1 MFHLQSLELL
11 HWDYCQRLTLPLDG
25 AIITVAGPNG
35 SGKTTLLDAMRTLL
49 GLECSGGRSYK
60 TYARHANADCAWL
73 RATVDNRPRNRQSS
87 NRPFARCLLYA
98 DVVTLACRIDR
109 NGGDWTRRYTM
120 VEGDV
125 SIEQL
130 IERSGTGSAG
140 GPSVTSDKDWLGI
153 DNWRK
158 RLEGAGLSRAIA
170 KVLALEQGQTDR
182 LCEYSPKE
190 LLKLVFDVF
199 GDQDVLDRYDEA
211 RSHQRQLTQ
220 EVEAAERE
228 LSHGRAQRAEL
239 EVRVNN
245 HRQYELKCQER
256 ERLATEVVP
265 VMANHET
272 RKQLATKLREL
283 HRQRLQSSDD
293 RRAHGQVKA
302 ELLQR
307 LHEQTA
313 AAEHVES
320 LEAKVRTARRLQEEA
335 RDAERPMELTVKRA
349 DELQGLAVVEGDA
362 AQLTT
367 RIAELSEHKQ
377 KLSAQWQ
384 RLKDQRDDAQKAF
397 SALQGQRQ
405 APPPPDVTR
414 FRRVLDEAGIHHHLI
429 ADVIEIA
436 DERWRAAAEGVLRG
450 SRWVVVLAQPGQEA
464 QAMALAERERYR
476 HYIVADADHA
486 PASLTGTD
494 KHSLLAVLKFSAPV
508 PRWLLRQLSHIQRVD
523 STEAGVK
530 AGGEWITP
538 EAYHRDGRGGRSV
551 WVDPGQHQFGASAVA
566 TRRASIENRLAQL
579 DEEMT
584 RIVRDQA
591 FFERQLQDARQAAQ
605 GFTAAAELIERE
617 AEFNEAR
624 RQLPVLKQARVDA
637 GERWQQAEADLKRA
651 VVAQTHAQHA
661 YRQAQERLAHIEQR
675 SAQHE
680 REWQARFDDLM
691 GQAVM
696 SREVKLSLPAAW
708 RRAER
713 LRDMQTH
720 YGNATQARLRAEA
733 VDRELSEGQWETDGT
748 VAEQLTLMNANVLRQ
763 EDELGQ
769 RKASNAAA
777 AIAVDNARDRYTDVL
792 KVTVRRYR
800 KNIIELGQLAG
811 VDVQCELPHLGQD
824 DVSLRQAELKV
835 HFNFDGKGHIGLN
848 DGEAS
853 GGQQVIK
860 SLILLV
866 GLMKDDETPGGFV
879 FIDEPF
885 AHLDVRNIQLVGH
898 FLRSTRAQYVL
909 TTPITH
915 NVEVFEPA
923 DVTLVTAKKA
933 KGARWAPPIGVLQ
946 RRPPADVV

>member
-49 GLECSGGRSYK
+49 GLDCSGGRNYK
-60 TYARHANADCAWL
+60 TYARHANADSAWL

-87 NRPFARCLLYA
+87 NRPFARCLLYG

-109 NGGDWTRRYTM
+109 NGGDWTRRYLM

-130 IERSGTGSAG
+130 IERG
-140 GPSVTSDKDWLGI
+140 DRDWLGI

-190 LLKLVFDVF
+190 LLRLVFDVF

-211 RSHQRQLTQ
+211 RTHQKQLLQ
-220 EVEAAERE
+220 EVEAAERD

-256 ERLATEVVP
+256 ERLGTEVVP
-265 VMANHET
+265 VLSNHET
-272 RKQLATKLREL
+272 RKSLAHKLREL
-283 HRQRLQSSDD
+283 HRQRLQSADD

-302 ELLQR
+302 DLLQR
-307 LHEQTA
+307 LQDQTA
-313 AAEHVES
+313 AAERVET
-320 LEAKVRTARRLQEEA
+320 LEAKVRTARRTQEEA
-335 RDAERPMELTVKRA
+335 RDAERPIETLVKRA

-362 AQLTT
+362 GQLTQ
-367 RIAELSEHKQ
+367 RIAELGEHKQ
-377 KLSAQWQ
+377 KLSTQWQ
-384 RLKDQRDDAQKAF
+384 RLKDQRDDAQRAMD
-397 SALQGQRQ
+397 ALKGQRQ
-405 APPPPDVTR
+405 APPPPDVVR
-414 FRRVLDEAGIHHHLI
+414 FRRTLDEAGIAHHLI
-429 ADVIEIA
+429 ADVIEITE
-436 DERWRAAAEGVLRG
+436 ERWRAAAEGVLRG
-450 SRWVVVLAQPGQEA
+450 SRWVVVLAKPGQEA
-464 QAMALAERERYR
+464 QAMALAEKERYR
-476 HYIVADADHA
+476 HYIVADAEDAATH
-486 PASLTGTD
+486 PD
-494 KHSLLAVLKFSAPV
+494 KHSLLAVLKFSAPA
-508 PRWLLRQLSHIQRVD
+508 PRWLLRQLEHIQRVD

-530 AGGEWITP
+530 TGGEWITP
-538 EAYHRDGRGGRSV
+538 QAYHRDGRGGRSV
-551 WVDPGQHQFGASAVA
+551 WVDPSQHQFGASAVTA
-566 TRRASIENRLAQL
+566 RRDSIENRLAQL

-584 RIVRDQA
+584 RLVRDQA
-591 FFERQLQDARQAAQ
+591 FFDRQLQDARQAAQ
-605 GFTAAAELIERE
+605 GFTAATELVERE

-637 GERWQQAEADLKRA
+637 GERWQQSEAELKRA
-651 VVAQTHAQHA
+651 VVEQTNAQHA

-680 REWQARFDDLM
+680 REWQVRFDDLM
-691 GQAVM
+691 AQAVM
-696 SREVKLSLPAAW
+696 SREVKLSLPLGW
-708 RRAER
+708 RRVDR
-713 LRDMQTH
+713 IRDMQDH

-733 VDRELSEGQWETDGT
+733 VERELNEGQWETDGT
-748 VAEQLTLMNANVLRQ
+748 VVEQLTLMNANVLRQ

-777 AIAVDNARDRYTDVL
+777 AIAVDNARERYTDVL

-811 VDVQCELPHLGQD
+811 VDVQCELPHLGND
-824 DVSLRQAELKV
+824 DTTLRQAELKV

-923 DVTLVTAKKA
+923 DVTLVTAKKP

-946 RRPPADVV
+946 RRPPADVI

>member
-49 GLECSGGRSYK
+49 GLDCSGGRNYK
-60 TYARHANADCAWL
+60 TYARHANADSAWL

-87 NRPFARCLLYA
+87 NRPFARCLLYS
-98 DVVTLACRIDR
+98 DVVTLVCRIDR
-109 NGGDWTRRYTM
+109 NGGDWQRRYTM

-130 IERSGTGSAG
+130 VERNSHG
-140 GPSVTSDKDWLGI
+140 DRDWLGI

-211 RSHQRQLTQ
+211 RNHQRQLTQ

-228 LSHGRAQRAEL
+228 LSHGKAQRAEL
-239 EVRVNN
+239 EARVNSY
-245 HRQYELKCQER
+245 RQYELKCQER
-256 ERLATEVVP
+256 ETLATEVVP
-265 VMANHET
+265 VLSNHET
-272 RKQLATKLREL
+272 RRVLGNKLREL
-283 HRQRLQSSDD
+283 HKQRLQSSED
-293 RRAHGQVKA
+293 RRQHGQVKA
-302 ELLQR
+302 DLLQR
-307 LHEQTA
+307 LQDQSTA
-313 AAEHVES
+313 AERVEQ
-320 LEAKVRTARRLQEEA
+320 LEAQVRSARRVQEEA
-335 RDAERPMELTVKRA
+335 RDAERPIELIVKRA

-362 AQLTT
+362 DKLTL
-367 RIAELSEHKQ
+367 RISELSEHKQ
-377 KLSAQWQ
+377 KLSTQWQ
-384 RLKDQRDDAQKAF
+384 RLKDQRDEAQKAMD
-397 SALQGQRQ
+397 ALKGQRA

-414 FRRVLDEAGIHHHLI
+414 FRRTLDEAGIHHHLI
-429 ADVIEIA
+429 ADIIEIT
-436 DERWRAAAEGVLRG
+436 DERWRAACEGVLRG
-450 SRWVVVLAQPGQEA
+450 SRWVVVLGKAGQEA
-464 QAMALAERERYR
+464 QALALAEKERFR
-476 HYIVADADHA
+476 HYVVADAEEA
-486 PASLTGTD
+486 PAQPD
-494 KHSLLAVLKFSAPV
+494 KHSLLSVLSFSAPA
-508 PRWLLRQLSHIQRVD
+508 PRWLLRQLGNIRRVN
-523 STEAGVK
+523 STEEGVK
-530 AGGEWITP
+530 VGGEWITP

-566 TRRASIENRLAQL
+566 TRRDSIDQRLAQL

-584 RIVRDQA
+584 RVVRDQA
-591 FFERQLQDARQAAQ
+591 FFDRQLQDARKAAQ
-605 GFTAAAELIERE
+605 GFTAASELAERE

-624 RQLPVLKQARVDA
+624 RHLPVLKQARVEA
-637 GERWQQAEADLKRA
+637 GERWQQLEAQLKRA
-651 VVAQTHAQHA
+651 VVEQTNAQHA
-661 YRQAQERLAHIEQR
+661 YKQAQERLAHIEQR

-680 REWQARFDDLM
+680 REWQTRFDDTIA
-691 GQAVM
+691 QAVM
-696 SREVKLSLPAAW
+696 SREVKLQLPRRW
-708 RRAER
+708 REPARIAE
-713 LRDMQTH
+713 MQAK
-720 YGNATQARLRAEA
+720 YGNVTQARLRAES
-733 VDRELSEGQWETDGT
+733 VERELNEGKWETDGT
-748 VAEQLTLMNANVLRQ
+748 VTEQLTLMNANVLRQ

-769 RKASNAAA
+769 RKGSNAAA
-777 AIAVDNARDRYTDVL
+777 AIAVNNARERYTDVL

-811 VDVQCELPHLGQD
+811 VEVNAELPHLDAD
-824 DVSLRQAELKV
+824 DTGLRQAELKV
-835 HFNFDGKGHIGLN
+835 HFNFDGKGSIGLN

-866 GLMKDDETPGGFV
+866 GLMKDDESTGGFV

-923 DVTLVTAKKA
+923 DVTLVTAKKP

-946 RRPPADVV
+946 RRVPTETY

>member
-49 GLECSGGRSYK
+49 GLDCSGGRNYK
-60 TYARHANADCAWL
+60 TYARHANADSAWL

-98 DVVTLACRIDR
+98 DVVTLVCRIDR
-109 NGGDWTRRYTM
+109 NGGDWQRRYTM

-130 IERSGTGSAG
+130 IERNE
-140 GPSVTSDKDWLGI
+140 KDWLGI

-182 LCEYSPKE
+182 LCEYNPKE

-211 RSHQRQLTQ
+211 RNHQRQLTQ
-220 EVEAAERE
+220 EVESAERE
-228 LSHGRAQRAEL
+228 LSHGKAQRAEL
-239 EVRVNN
+239 EARVNSY
-245 HRQYELKCQER
+245 RQYELKCQER
-256 ERLATEVVP
+256 ETLATEVVP
-265 VMANHET
+265 VLSNHET
-272 RKQLATKLREL
+272 RRVLGNKLREL
-283 HRQRLQSSDD
+283 HKQRLQSSED
-293 RRAHGQVKA
+293 RRQHGQVKA
-302 ELLQR
+302 DLLQR
-307 LHEQTA
+307 LQDQTL
-313 AAEHVES
+313 AAERVEQ
-320 LEAKVRTARRLQEEA
+320 LEAQLRSARRVQEEA
-335 RDAERPMELTVKRA
+335 RDAERPTELIVKRA

-362 AQLTT
+362 DKLTH
-367 RIAELSEHKQ
+367 RISELGEHKL
-377 KLSAQWQ
+377 KLSTQWQ
-384 RLKDQRDDAQKAF
+384 RLKDQRDEAQKAF
-397 SALQGQRQ
+397 DALKGQRL

-429 ADVIEIA
+429 ADIIEVT
-436 DERWRAAAEGVLRG
+436 DEKWRAAAEGVLRG
-450 SRWVVVLAQPGQEA
+450 SRWVVVLGQSGQEA
-464 QAMALAERERYR
+464 QALALAEKERFR
-476 HYIVADADHA
+476 HYVVADAEAA
-486 PASLTGTD
+486 PSSPD
-494 KHSLLAVLKFSAPV
+494 KHSLLSVLSFSATA
-508 PRWLLRQLSHIQRVD
+508 PRWLLRQLGNIRRVAH
-523 STEAGVK
+523 TEEGVK
-530 AGGEWITP
+530 VGGEWITP

-551 WVDPGQHQFGASAVA
+551 WVDPGQHQFGASAIA
-566 TRRASIENRLAQL
+566 TRRDSIDRRLAQL

-584 RIVRDQA
+584 RVVRDQA
-591 FFERQLQDARQAAQ
+591 FFDRQLQDARKAAQ
-605 GFTAAAELIERE
+605 GFTAAAELAERE
-617 AEFNEAR
+617 AEFSEAR
-624 RQLPVLKQARVDA
+624 RQLPVLKQARIDA
-637 GERWQQAEADLKRA
+637 GERWQQTEAQLKRA
-651 VVAQTHAQHA
+651 VVEQTNAQHA
-661 YRQAQERLAHIEQR
+661 YRQAQERLQHIEQR

-680 REWQARFDDLM
+680 REWQTRFDDTIA
-691 GQAVM
+691 QAVM
-696 SREVKLSLPAAW
+696 SREVKLQLPRRW
-708 RRAER
+708 REPARIAE
-713 LRDMQTH
+713 MQAK
-720 YGNATQARLRAEA
+720 YGNVTQARLRAEA
-733 VDRELSEGQWETDGT
+733 VERELNEGHWEQDAT
-748 VAEQLTLMNANVLRQ
+748 VLEQLTLMNANVLRQ

-769 RKASNAAA
+769 RKGSNAAA
-777 AIAVDNARDRYTDVL
+777 AIAVNNARERYTDVL

-811 VDVQCELPHLGQD
+811 VEVNAELPHLDAD
-824 DVSLRQAELKV
+824 DTGLRQAELKV
-835 HFNFDGKGHIGLN
+835 HFNFDGKGSIGLN

-866 GLMKDDETPGGFV
+866 GLMKDDESTGGFV

-923 DVTLVTAKKA
+923 DITLVTSKKP

-946 RRPPADVV
+946 RRLPPP

>member
-49 GLECSGGRSYK
+49 GLDCSGGRNYK
-60 TYARHANADCAWL
+60 TYARHANADSAWL

-87 NRPFARCLLYA
+87 NRPFARCLLYS
-98 DVVTLACRIDR
+98 DVVTLVCRIDR
-109 NGGDWTRRYTM
+109 NGGDWQRRYIM

-130 IERSGTGSAG
+130 IERN
-140 GPSVTSDKDWLGI
+140 DKDWLGI

-211 RSHQRQLTQ
+211 RNHQKQLTQ

-228 LSHGRAQRAEL
+228 FAHGKAQRAEL
-239 EVRVNN
+239 EARVNSY
-245 HRQYELKCQER
+245 RQYELKCQER
-256 ERLATEVVP
+256 ETLATEVVP
-265 VMANHET
+265 VLSNYET
-272 RKQLATKLREL
+272 RKSLANKLREL
-283 HRQRLQSSDD
+283 HKQRLQSSDD
-293 RRAHGQVKA
+293 RRQHSQVKA
-302 ELLQR
+302 DLLQR
-307 LHEQTA
+307 MHDQTA
-313 AAEHVES
+313 SAERVEE
-320 LEAKVRTARRLQEEA
+320 LEAQVRSARRTQEEA
-335 RDAERPMELTVKRA
+335 RDAERPVELLVKRA
-349 DELQGLAVVEGDA
+349 DELQGLSSVEGDA
-362 AQLTT
+362 QQLTL
-367 RIAELSEHKQ
+367 RITELGEHKQ
-377 KLSAQWQ
+377 KLSTQWQ
-384 RLKDQRDDAQKAF
+384 RLKDQRDDAQKAMD
-397 SALQGQRQ
+397 ALKGQRL

-414 FRRVLDEAGIHHHLI
+414 FRRVLDEAGIGHHLI
-429 ADVIEIA
+429 ADIIEIT
-436 DERWRAAAEGVLRG
+436 DEKWRAAAEGVLRG
-450 SRWVVVLAQPGQEA
+450 SRWVVVLERSGQEA
-464 QAMALAERERYR
+464 QAMALAEKERYR
-476 HYIVADADHA
+476 HYVVADAEDA
-486 PASLTGTD
+486 PAQPD
-494 KHSLLAVLKFSAPV
+494 KHSLLGVLSFSAKAPK
-508 PRWLLRQLSHIQRVD
+508 WLLRQLGNIQRVLN
-523 STEAGVK
+523 TEEGVK
-530 AGGEWITP
+530 TGGEWITP
-538 EAYHRDGRGGRSV
+538 EAYHRDPRGGRSV
-551 WVDPGQHQFGASAVA
+551 WVDPSQHQFGASAIA
-566 TRRASIENRLAQL
+566 IRRDSIDKRLAQL

-591 FFERQLQDARQAAQ
+591 FFDRQLQDARKAAQ
-605 GFTAAAELIERE
+605 GFTAAAELADRE
-617 AEFNEAR
+617 AEFAEAR
-624 RQLPVLKQARVDA
+624 RQLPVLKQARAEA
-637 GERWQQAEADLKRA
+637 GERWQQTEAQLKRA
-651 VVAQTHAQHA
+651 VVEQTNAQHA
-661 YRQAQERLAHIEQR
+661 YKQAQERLAHIEQR

-680 REWQARFDDLM
+680 REWQVRFDDIVA
-691 GQAVM
+691 QAVM
-696 SREVKLSLPAAW
+696 SREVKLQMPRSW
-708 RRAER
+708 RRPDR
-713 LRDMQTH
+713 IKDMQGH

-733 VDRELSEGQWETDGT
+733 VERELLEGKWETDAT
-748 VAEQLTLMNANVLRQ
+748 VIEQLTLMNANVLRQ

-769 RKASNAAA
+769 RKSSNIAAA
-777 AIAVDNARDRYTDVL
+777 VAVNNARERYTDVL

-811 VDVQCELPHLGQD
+811 VEVNAELPHLDSD
-824 DVSLRQAELKV
+824 DTGLRQAELKV
-835 HFNFDGKGHIGLN
+835 HFNFDGKGSIGLN

-866 GLMKDDETPGGFV
+866 GLMKDDESTGGFV

-923 DVTLVTAKKA
+923 DVTLVTSKKP

-946 RRPPADVV
+946 RRPPADVI

>member
-49 GLECSGGRSYK
+49 GLDCSGGRNYK
-60 TYARHANADCAWL
+60 TYARHANADSAWL
-73 RATVDNRPRNRQSS
+73 RATVDNRPRNRQTS

-98 DVVTLACRIDR
+98 DVVTLVCRIDR
-109 NGGDWTRRYTM
+109 NGGDWTRRYIM

-130 IERSGTGSAG
+130 IERN
-140 GPSVTSDKDWLGI
+140 DKDWLGI

-211 RSHQRQLTQ
+211 RNHQKQLTQ

-228 LSHGRAQRAEL
+228 LSHGKAQRAEL
-239 EVRVNN
+239 EARVNSF
-245 HRQYELKCQER
+245 RQWELKCQER
-256 ERLATEVVP
+256 ETLATEVVP
-265 VMANHET
+265 VLSNYET
-272 RKQLATKLREL
+272 RKSLGGKLREL
-283 HRQRLQSSDD
+283 HRQRLQSQDD
-293 RRAHGQVKA
+293 RRQHSQVKA
-302 ELLQR
+302 DLLQR
-307 LHEQTA
+307 LQDQGTA
-313 AAEHVES
+313 ATRVEE
-320 LEAKVRTARRLQEEA
+320 LEAQVRSARRVQEEA
-335 RDAERPMELTVKRA
+335 RDAERPVELLVKRA
-349 DELQGLAVVEGDA
+349 DELQGLASVEGDA
-362 AQLTT
+362 QQLTL
-367 RIAELSEHKQ
+367 RITELGEHKQ
-377 KLSAQWQ
+377 KLSTQWQ
-384 RLKDQRDDAQKAF
+384 RLKDQRDEAQKAMDG
-397 SALQGQRQ
+397 LKGQRL
-405 APPPPDVTR
+405 APPPPDVSR
-414 FRRVLDEAGIHHHLI
+414 FRRVLDEAGIAHHLI
-429 ADVIEIA
+429 ADIVEIT
-436 DERWRAAAEGVLRG
+436 DEKWRAAAEAVLRG
-450 SRWVVVLAQPGQEA
+450 SRWVVVLAKPGQEA
-464 QAMALAERERYR
+464 QALALAEKERYR
-476 HYIVADADHA
+476 HYVVADAEDA
-486 PASLTGTD
+486 PALPD
-494 KHSLLAVLKFSAPV
+494 KHSLLSVLAISAPA
-508 PRWLLRQLSHIQRVD
+508 PKWLLRQLGNIRRVANTD
-523 STEAGVK
+523 EGVK
-530 AGGEWITP
+530 QGGEWITP
-538 EAYHRDGRGGRSV
+538 EAYHRDPRGGRSI
-551 WVDPGQHQFGASAVA
+551 WVDPSQYQFGAAA
-566 TRRASIENRLAQL
+566 IAGRRESIDKRLAQL

-591 FFERQLQDARQAAQ
+591 FFDRQLQDARKAAQ
-605 GFTAAAELIERE
+605 GFTAAAELADRE
-617 AEFNEAR
+617 AEFAEAR
-624 RQLPVLKQARVDA
+624 RTLPVLKQARAEA
-637 GERWQQAEADLKRA
+637 GERWQQLEAQLKRS
-651 VVAQTHAQHA
+651 VVEQTNAQHA
-661 YRQAQERLAHIEQR
+661 YKQAQERLQHIEQR

-680 REWQARFDDLM
+680 REWQQRFDDVM
-691 GQAVM
+691 AQAVM
-696 SREVKLSLPAAW
+696 SREVKLQMPRSW
-708 RRAER
+708 RRPER
-713 LRDMQTH
+713 IKEMQQH

-733 VDRELSEGQWETDGT
+733 VERELTEGKWETDAT
-748 VAEQLTLMNANVLRQ
+748 ITEQLTLMNAHVLRQ
-763 EDELGQ
+763 EDELQQ
-769 RKASNAAA
+769 RKASNVAAA
-777 AIAVDNARDRYTDVL
+777 VAVGNARERYTDVL

-811 VDVQCELPHLGQD
+811 VEVNADLPHLDAD
-824 DVSLRQAELKV
+824 DTGLRQAELKV
-835 HFNFDGKGHIGLN
+835 HFNFDGKGSIGLN

-866 GLMKDDETPGGFV
+866 GLMKDDESTGGFV

-923 DVTLVTAKKA
+923 DVTLVTSKKP

-946 RRPPADVV
+946 RRPPPDYA

>member
-49 GLECSGGRSYK
+49 GLDCSGGRNYK
-60 TYARHANADCAWL
+60 TYARHANADSAWL

-98 DVVTLACRIDR
+98 DTVTLACRIDR
-109 NGGDWTRRYTM
+109 NGGDWTRRYIM

-125 SIEQL
+125 SVEEL
-130 IERSGTGSAG
+130 IERG
-140 GPSVTSDKDWLGI
+140 DRDWLGI
-153 DNWRK
+153 DNWRR

-190 LLKLVFDVF
+190 LLRLVFDVF

-211 RSHQRQLTQ
+211 RNHQKQLLQ

-228 LSHGRAQRAEL
+228 LSHGKAQRAEL
-239 EVRVNN
+239 ESRVNN
-245 HRQYELKCQER
+245 YRQWELKCQER
-256 ERLATEVVP
+256 ETLATEVVP
-265 VMANHET
+265 VLSNFET
-272 RKQLATKLREL
+272 RKSLAGKLRDL
-283 HRQRLQSSDD
+283 HKQRLQSSDD
-293 RRAHGQVKA
+293 RRQHGQVKA
-302 ELLQR
+302 DLLQR
-307 LHEQTA
+307 LQDQTDTA
-313 AAEHVES
+313 TRVEE
-320 LEAKVRTARRLQEEA
+320 LEAQVRSARRVQEEA
-335 RDAERPMELTVKRA
+335 RDGERPIELLVKRA
-349 DELQGLAVVEGDA
+349 DELQGLASVEGDEQ
-362 AQLTT
+362 QLTQ
-367 RIAELSEHKQ
+367 RIQELSDHKQ
-377 KLSAQWQ
+377 QLSTQWQ
-384 RLKDQRDDAQKAF
+384 RLKDQRDEAQRALNG
-397 SALQGQRQ
+397 LQGQRL
-405 APPPPDVTR
+405 APPPPEVQR
-414 FRRVLDEAGIHHHLI
+414 FRRTLDEAGIAHHVVSDI
-429 ADVIEIA
+429 IEIT
-436 DERWRAAAEGVLRG
+436 DEKWRAAAEGVLRG
-450 SRWVVVLAQPGQEA
+450 SRWVVVLDRPSQEA
-464 QAMALAERERYR
+464 QAMALAEKERFR
-476 HYIVADADHA
+476 HYIVAEAEDAPAKPDAD
-486 PASLTGTD
+486 
-494 KHSLLAVLKFSAPV
+494 SLLAVLKISAPA
-508 PRWLLRQLSHIQRVD
+508 PHWLLRQLENIQRVA

-530 AGGEWITP
+530 IRGEWITP
-538 EAYHRDGRGGRSV
+538 DAYHRDGRGGRSV
-551 WVDPGQHQFGASAVA
+551 WVDPSQYQFGASAVA
-566 TRRASIENRLAQL
+566 SRRTSIDNRLAQL

-591 FFERQLQDARQAAQ
+591 FFDRQLQDARKAAQ
-605 GFTAAAELIERE
+605 GFTAAAELAERE
-617 AEFNEAR
+617 AEFSEAR
-624 RQLPVLKQARVDA
+624 RQLPMLKQARAEA
-637 GERWQQAEADLKRA
+637 GERWQQTEAQLKRA
-651 VVAQTHAQHA
+651 VVEQTNAQHA
-661 YRQAQERLAHIEQR
+661 YKQAQERLAHIEQR

-680 REWQARFDDLM
+680 REWQQRFDDVM
-691 GQAVM
+691 AQAVM
-696 SREVKLSLPAAW
+696 SREVKLQMPRHW
-708 RRAER
+708 RTPER
-713 LRDMQTH
+713 VKDMQGH

-733 VDRELSEGQWETDGT
+733 VERELNEGKWETDPT
-748 VAEQLTLMNANVLRQ
+748 VLEQLTLMNANVLRQ
-763 EDELGQ
+763 EDELNQ
-769 RKASNAAA
+769 RKSSNAAA
-777 AIAVDNARDRYTDVL
+777 AIAVDNARERYTDVL

-811 VDVQCELPHLGQD
+811 VEVNAELPHLDGD
-824 DVSLRQAELKV
+824 DALLRQAELRV
-835 HFNFDGKGHIGLN
+835 HFNFDGKGSIGLN

-923 DVTLVTAKKA
+923 DVTLVTAKKP

-946 RRPPADVV
+946 RRVAPEVY

>member
-49 GLECSGGRSYK
+49 GLDCSGGRNYK
-60 TYARHANADCAWL
+60 TYARHANADSAWL

-98 DVVTLACRIDR
+98 DVVTLVCRIDR
-109 NGGDWTRRYTM
+109 NGGDWQRRYTM

-130 IERSGTGSAG
+130 IERQ
-140 GPSVTSDKDWLGI
+140 DKDWLGI

-211 RSHQRQLTQ
+211 RNHQRQLTQ

-228 LSHGRAQRAEL
+228 LSHGKAQRAEL
-239 EVRVNN
+239 EARVNSY
-245 HRQYELKCQER
+245 RQYELKCQER
-256 ERLATEVVP
+256 ETLATEVVP
-265 VMANHET
+265 VLSNHET
-272 RKQLATKLREL
+272 RRVLGHKLREL
-283 HRQRLQSSDD
+283 HKQRLQSSED
-293 RRAHGQVKA
+293 RRQHGQVKA
-302 ELLQR
+302 DLLQR
-307 LHEQTA
+307 LQEQTA
-313 AAEHVES
+313 AAERVEQ
-320 LEAKVRTARRLQEEA
+320 LEAQVRSARRLQEEA
-335 RDAERPMELTVKRA
+335 RDAERPTELIVKRA

-362 AQLTT
+362 DKLTHRIGELGEHKLKLTT
-367 RIAELSEHKQ
+367 
-377 KLSAQWQ
+377 QWQ
-384 RLKDQRDDAQKAF
+384 RLKDQRDEAQKAF
-397 SALQGQRQ
+397 DALKGQRL

-414 FRRVLDEAGIHHHLI
+414 FRRTLDEAGIAHHLI
-429 ADVIEIA
+429 ADIIEIT
-436 DERWRAAAEGVLRG
+436 DEKWRAAAEGVLRG
-450 SRWVVVLAQPGQEA
+450 SRWVVVLGKAGQEA
-464 QAMALAERERYR
+464 QALALAEKERFR
-476 HYIVADADHA
+476 HYVVADAEAA
-486 PASLTGTD
+486 PAKPD
-494 KHSLLAVLKFSAPV
+494 PHSLLSVLSFSATA
-508 PRWLLRQLSHIQRVD
+508 PRWLLRQLGNIRRVAN
-523 STEAGVK
+523 TEEGVK
-530 AGGEWITP
+530 TGGEWITP

-566 TRRASIENRLAQL
+566 ARRQSIEARLAQL

-584 RIVRDQA
+584 RVVRDQA
-591 FFERQLQDARQAAQ
+591 FFERQLQDARKAAQ
-605 GFTAAAELIERE
+605 GFTAAAELAERE
-617 AEFNEAR
+617 AEFSEAR

-637 GERWQQAEADLKRA
+637 GERWQQTEAQLKRA
-651 VVAQTHAQHA
+651 VVEQTNAQHA

-680 REWQARFDDLM
+680 REWQQRFDDTIA
-691 GQAVM
+691 QALM
-696 SREVKLSLPAAW
+696 SREVKLQLPRRW
-708 RRAER
+708 REPARIAE
-713 LRDMQTH
+713 MQAK
-720 YGNATQARLRAEA
+720 YGNVTQARLRAEA
-733 VDRELSEGQWETDGT
+733 VERELHEGHWETDAT
-748 VAEQLTLMNANVLRQ
+748 VLEQLTLMNANVLRQ

-769 RKASNAAA
+769 RKGSNAAA
-777 AIAVDNARDRYTDVL
+777 AIAVANARERYTDVL

-811 VDVQCELPHLGQD
+811 VEVNAELPHLDGD
-824 DVSLRQAELKV
+824 DSGLRQAELKV
-835 HFNFDGKGHIGLN
+835 HFNFDGKGSIGLN

-866 GLMKDDETPGGFV
+866 GLMKDDESTGGFV

-923 DVTLVTAKKA
+923 DVTLVTAKKP

-946 RRPPADVV
+946 RRPP

>member
-49 GLECSGGRSYK
+49 GLDCSGGRNYK
-60 TYARHANADCAWL
+60 TYARHANADSAWL
-73 RATVDNRPRNRQSS
+73 RATVDNRPRNRQTS

-98 DVVTLACRIDR
+98 DVVTLVCRIDR
-109 NGGDWTRRYTM
+109 NGGDWTRRYIM

-130 IERSGTGSAG
+130 IERN
-140 GPSVTSDKDWLGI
+140 DKDWLGI

-211 RSHQRQLTQ
+211 RNHQKQLTQ

-228 LSHGRAQRAEL
+228 LSHGKAQRAEL
-239 EVRVNN
+239 EARVNSF
-245 HRQYELKCQER
+245 RQWELKCQER
-256 ERLATEVVP
+256 ETLATEVVP
-265 VMANHET
+265 VLSNYET
-272 RKQLATKLREL
+272 RKSLGGKLREL
-283 HRQRLQSSDD
+283 HRQRLQSQDD
-293 RRAHGQVKA
+293 RRQHSQVKA
-302 ELLQR
+302 DLLQR
-307 LHEQTA
+307 LQDQGTA
-313 AAEHVES
+313 ATRVEE
-320 LEAKVRTARRLQEEA
+320 LEAQVRSARRVQEEA
-335 RDAERPMELTVKRA
+335 RDAERPVELLVKRA
-349 DELQGLAVVEGDA
+349 DELQGLASVEGDA
-362 AQLTT
+362 QQLTL
-367 RIAELSEHKQ
+367 RITELGEHKQ
-377 KLSAQWQ
+377 KLSTQWQ
-384 RLKDQRDDAQKAF
+384 RLKDQRDEAQKAMDG
-397 SALQGQRQ
+397 LKGQRL
-405 APPPPDVTR
+405 APPPPDVSR
-414 FRRVLDEAGIHHHLI
+414 FRRVLDEAGIAHHLI
-429 ADVIEIA
+429 ADIVEIT
-436 DERWRAAAEGVLRG
+436 DEKWRAAAEAVLRG
-450 SRWVVVLAQPGQEA
+450 SRWVVVLAKPGQEA
-464 QAMALAERERYR
+464 QALALAEKERYR
-476 HYIVADADHA
+476 HYVVADAEDA
-486 PASLTGTD
+486 PALPD
-494 KHSLLAVLKFSAPV
+494 KHSLLSVLAISAPA
-508 PRWLLRQLSHIQRVD
+508 PKWLLRQLSNIRRVANTD
-523 STEAGVK
+523 EGVK
-530 AGGEWITP
+530 QGGEWITP
-538 EAYHRDGRGGRSV
+538 EAYHRDPRGGRSI
-551 WVDPGQHQFGASAVA
+551 WVDPSQYQFGAAA
-566 TRRASIENRLAQL
+566 IAGRRESIDKRLAQL

-591 FFERQLQDARQAAQ
+591 FFDRQLQDARKAAQ
-605 GFTAAAELIERE
+605 GFTAAAELADRE
-617 AEFNEAR
+617 AEFAEAR
-624 RQLPVLKQARVDA
+624 RTLPVLKQARAEA
-637 GERWQQAEADLKRA
+637 GERWQQLEAQLKRS
-651 VVAQTHAQHA
+651 VVEQTNAQHA
-661 YRQAQERLAHIEQR
+661 YKQAQERLQHIEQR

-680 REWQARFDDLM
+680 REWQQRFDDVM
-691 GQAVM
+691 AQAVM
-696 SREVKLSLPAAW
+696 SREVKLQMPRSW
-708 RRAER
+708 RRPER
-713 LRDMQTH
+713 IKEMQQH

-733 VDRELSEGQWETDGT
+733 VERELTEGKWETDAT
-748 VAEQLTLMNANVLRQ
+748 ITEQLTLMNANVLRQ
-763 EDELGQ
+763 EDELQQ
-769 RKASNAAA
+769 RKASNVAAA
-777 AIAVDNARDRYTDVL
+777 VAVGNARERYTDVL

-811 VDVQCELPHLGQD
+811 VEVNADLPHLDAD
-824 DVSLRQAELKV
+824 DTGLRQAELKV
-835 HFNFDGKGHIGLN
+835 HFNFDGKGSIGLN

-866 GLMKDDETPGGFV
+866 GLMKDDESTGGFV

-923 DVTLVTAKKA
+923 DVTLVTSKKP

-946 RRPPADVV
+946 RRPPPDYA

>member
-60 TYARHANADCAWL
+60 TYARHANADSAWL

-98 DVVTLACRIDR
+98 DVVTLVCRIER

-130 IERSGTGSAG
+130 IERSGSGASSASG
-140 GPSVTSDKDWLGI
+140 DRDWLGI

-220 EVEAAERE
+220 DVEAAERE

-245 HRQYELKCQER
+245 HRQHELKCQER

-265 VMANHET
+265 VMSNHET
-272 RKQLATKLREL
+272 RKLLAAKLREL
-283 HRQRLQSSDD
+283 HRQRLQSGAD

-302 ELLQR
+302 DLLQR
-307 LHEQTA
+307 LQDQA
-313 AAEHVES
+313 GAAERVES

-335 RDAERPMELTVKRA
+335 REAERPTELTVKRA

-397 SALQGQRQ
+397 DALKGQRQ
-405 APPPPDVTR
+405 APPPPDVVR
-414 FRRVLDEAGIHHHLI
+414 FRRTLDEAGIAHHLI

-436 DERWRAAAEGVLRG
+436 DEKWRAAAEGVLRG

-476 HYIVADADHA
+476 HYIVADAEHA
-486 PASLTGTD
+486 PAHPEP
-494 KHSLLAVLKFSAPV
+494 HSLLAVLKTSSPL
-508 PRWLLRQLSHIQRVD
+508 PRWLLRQLEHIRRVD
-523 STEAGVK
+523 NTEAGVK
-530 AGGEWITP
+530 LGSQHGGDWITP

-551 WVDPGQHQFGASAVA
+551 WVDPSQHQFGASAVA
-566 TRRASIENRLAQL
+566 TRRTSIENRLAQL

-584 RIVRDQA
+584 RLVRDQA
-591 FFERQLQDARQAAQ
+591 FFERQLQDARQAAK
-605 GFTAAAELIERE
+605 GFTAATELLERE
-617 AEFNEAR
+617 AEFAEAR
-624 RQLPVLKQARVDA
+624 RQLPVLKQARIDA

-651 VVAQTHAQHA
+651 VIEQTNAQHA
-661 YRQAQERLAHIEQR
+661 YRQSQERLAHIEQR

-691 GQAVM
+691 GQALM

-713 LRDMQTH
+713 LRDMQAH

-733 VDRELSEGQWETDGT
+733 VERELNEGQWETDPT
-748 VAEQLTLMNANVLRQ
+748 VVEQLTLMNANVLRQ

-777 AIAVDNARDRYTDVL
+777 SIAVDNARERYTDVL

-811 VDVQCELPHLGQD
+811 VDVQAELPHLGSD
-824 DVSLRQAELKV
+824 DVGLRQAELKV

-923 DVTLVTAKKA
+923 DVTLVTSKKA

-946 RRPPADVV
+946 RRPG

>member
-49 GLECSGGRSYK
+49 GLDCSGGRNYK
-60 TYARHANADCAWL
+60 TYARHANADSAWL

-109 NGGDWTRRYTM
+109 NGGDWTRRYIM
-120 VEGDV
+120 VEGDI
-125 SIEQL
+125 SIETL
-130 IERSGTGSAG
+130 IERG
-140 GPSVTSDKDWLGI
+140 DKDWLGI

-190 LLKLVFDVF
+190 LLRLVFDVF
-199 GDQDVLDRYDEA
+199 GDQEVLDRYDEA
-211 RSHQRQLTQ
+211 RNHQKQLLQ
-220 EVEAAERE
+220 EVETAERE
-228 LSHGRAQRAEL
+228 LSHGKAQRAEL
-239 EVRVNN
+239 EARVNN
-245 HRQYELKCQER
+245 FRQWELKCQER
-256 ERLATEVVP
+256 ETLGTEVVP
-265 VMANHET
+265 VLSNVET
-272 RKQLATKLREL
+272 RKSLAGKLREL
-283 HRQRLQSSDD
+283 HRQRLQSVDD
-293 RRAHGQVKA
+293 RRQHGQVKA
-302 ELLQR
+302 DLLQR
-307 LHEQTA
+307 LQDQTDA
-313 AAEHVES
+313 AALVEQ
-320 LEAKVRTARRLQEEA
+320 LEAQVRTARRTQEEA
-335 RDAERPMELTVKRA
+335 RDAERPVELLVKRA
-349 DELQGLAVVEGDA
+349 DELQGLASVEGDA
-362 AQLTT
+362 QQLTQ
-367 RIAELSEHKQ
+367 RIQELSDHKQ
-377 KLSAQWQ
+377 QLSAQWQ
-384 RLKDQRDDAQKAF
+384 RLKDQRDDAQRALNG
-397 SALQGQRQ
+397 LQGQRL
-405 APPPPDVTR
+405 APPPPDVQR
-414 FRRVLDEAGIHHHLI
+414 FRRTLDEAGIHHHVVSDI
-429 ADVIEIA
+429 IEIT
-436 DERWRAAAEGVLRG
+436 DEKWRAAAEGVLRG
-450 SRWVVVLAQPGQEA
+450 SRWVVVLAKPSQEA
-464 QAMALAERERYR
+464 QAMALAEKERFR
-476 HYIVADADHA
+476 HYIVAEAEDAPHKPDAD
-486 PASLTGTD
+486 
-494 KHSLLAVLKFSAPV
+494 SLLAVLKISAPA
-508 PRWLLRQLSHIQRVD
+508 PHWLLRQLENIQRVA

-530 AGGEWITP
+530 IRGEWITP

-551 WVDPGQHQFGASAVA
+551 WVDPSQYQYGASAVA
-566 TRRASIENRLAQL
+566 SRRDSIDKRLAQL

-591 FFERQLQDARQAAQ
+591 FFDRQLQDARKAAQ
-605 GFTAAAELIERE
+605 GFTAAAELAERE
-617 AEFNEAR
+617 AEFSEAR
-624 RQLPVLKQARVDA
+624 RTLPVLKQARAEA
-637 GERWQQAEADLKRA
+637 GERWQQTEAQLKRA
-651 VVAQTHAQHA
+651 VVEQTNAQHA
-661 YRQAQERLAHIEQR
+661 YKQAQERLAHIELR

-680 REWQARFDDLM
+680 REWQARFEDVIA
-691 GQAVM
+691 QAVM
-696 SREVKLSLPAAW
+696 SREVKLQMPRHW
-708 RRAER
+708 RSPER
-713 LRDMQTH
+713 IKDMQAH

-733 VDRELSEGQWETDGT
+733 VERELEEGKWETDGT
-748 VAEQLTLMNANVLRQ
+748 VIEQLTLMNANVLRQ

-777 AIAVDNARDRYTDVL
+777 SIAVDNARERYTDVL

-811 VDVQCELPHLGQD
+811 VEVNAELPHLDGD
-824 DVSLRQAELKV
+824 DTTLRQAELKV
-835 HFNFDGKGHIGLN
+835 HFNFDGKGTIGLN

-923 DVTLVTAKKA
+923 DVTLVTAKKP

-946 RRPPADVV
+946 RRPPAEVVI

>member
-49 GLECSGGRSYK
+49 GLDCSGGRNYK
-60 TYARHANADCAWL
+60 TYARHANADSAWL

-87 NRPFARCLLYA
+87 NRPFARCLLYS

-109 NGGDWTRRYTM
+109 NGGDWTRRYIM

-125 SIEQL
+125 SIEQMV
-130 IERSGTGSAG
+130 ERG
-140 GPSVTSDKDWLGI
+140 DKDWLGI

-211 RSHQRQLTQ
+211 RNHQKQLTQ
-220 EVEAAERE
+220 EVEAADRE
-228 LSHGRAQRAEL
+228 LSHGKAQRAEL
-239 EVRVNN
+239 ESRVNN
-245 HRQYELKCQER
+245 YRQWELKCQER
-256 ERLATEVVP
+256 ETLATEVVP
-265 VMANHET
+265 VLSNVET
-272 RKQLATKLREL
+272 RKSLAGKLREL
-283 HRQRLQSSDD
+283 HKQRLQSSDD
-293 RRAHGQVKA
+293 RRQHGRVKA
-302 ELLQR
+302 DLLQR
-307 LHEQTA
+307 LQDQTDA
-313 AAEHVES
+313 ATRVEE
-320 LEAKVRTARRLQEEA
+320 LEAQVRSARRVQEEA
-335 RDAERPMELTVKRA
+335 RDAERPVELLVKRA
-349 DELQGLAVVEGDA
+349 DELQGLASVEGDA
-362 AQLTT
+362 QQLTQ
-367 RIAELSEHKQ
+367 RIAELGEHKQ
-377 KLSAQWQ
+377 KLSTQWQ
-384 RLKDQRDDAQKAF
+384 RLKDQRDDAQKAMDG
-397 SALQGQRQ
+397 LKGQRL
-405 APPPPDVTR
+405 APPPPEVTR
-414 FRRVLDEAGIHHHLI
+414 FRRVLDEAGIGHHLI
-429 ADVIEIA
+429 ADIIEIT
-436 DERWRAAAEGVLRG
+436 DEKWRAAAEGVLRG
-450 SRWVVVLAQPGQEA
+450 SRWVVVLERAGQEA
-464 QAMALAERERYR
+464 QALALAEKERYR
-476 HYIVADADHA
+476 HYVVADAEQA
-486 PASLTGTD
+486 PAQPD
-494 KHSLLAVLKFSAPV
+494 KHSLLAVLNFSAPA
-508 PRWLLRQLSHIQRVD
+508 PHWLLRQLGNIRRVAH
-523 STEAGVK
+523 TEEGVK
-530 AGGEWITP
+530 VGGEWITP
-538 EAYHRDGRGGRSV
+538 DAYHRDPRGGRSV
-551 WVDPGQHQFGASAVA
+551 WVDPSQYQFGASAIA
-566 TRRASIENRLAQL
+566 TRRDSIDKRLAQL

-591 FFERQLQDARQAAQ
+591 FFDRQLQDARKAAQ
-605 GFTAAAELIERE
+605 GFTAAAELAERE
-617 AEFNEAR
+617 AEFAEAR
-624 RQLPVLKQARVDA
+624 RQLPVLKQARAEA
-637 GERWQQAEADLKRA
+637 GERWQQTEAQLKRA
-651 VVAQTHAQHA
+651 VVEQTNAQHA
-661 YRQAQERLAHIEQR
+661 YKQAQERLAHIEQR

-680 REWQARFDDLM
+680 REWQIRFDDVIA
-691 GQAVM
+691 QAVM
-696 SREVKLSLPAAW
+696 SREVKLQLPRSW
-708 RRAER
+708 RRPER
-713 LRDMQTH
+713 IKEMLGH

-733 VDRELSEGQWETDGT
+733 VERELNEGKWETDPT
-748 VAEQLTLMNANVLRQ
+748 VIEQLTLMNANVLRQ
-763 EDELGQ
+763 EDELNQ

-777 AIAVDNARDRYTDVL
+777 AIAVDNARERYTDVL

-811 VDVQCELPHLGQD
+811 VEVNAELPHLDGD
-824 DVSLRQAELKV
+824 DSGLRQAELKV
-835 HFNFDGKGHIGLN
+835 HFNFDGKGSIGLN

-923 DVTLVTAKKA
+923 DVTLVTAKKP

-946 RRPPADVV
+946 RRVPTEFA

>member
-49 GLECSGGRSYK
+49 GLDCSGGRNYK
-60 TYARHANADCAWL
+60 TYARHANADSAWL

-87 NRPFARCLLYA
+87 NRPFARCLLYS
-98 DVVTLACRIDR
+98 DVVTLVCRIDR
-109 NGGDWTRRYTM
+109 NGGDWQRRYTM

-130 IERSGTGSAG
+130 IERN
-140 GPSVTSDKDWLGI
+140 DKDWLGI

-211 RSHQRQLTQ
+211 RNHQRQLTQ

-228 LSHGRAQRAEL
+228 LSHGKAQRAEL
-239 EVRVNN
+239 EARVNSY
-245 HRQYELKCQER
+245 RQYELKCQER
-256 ERLATEVVP
+256 ETLATEVVP
-265 VMANHET
+265 VLSNHET
-272 RKQLATKLREL
+272 RRVLGNKLREL
-283 HRQRLQSSDD
+283 HKQRLQSSED
-293 RRAHGQVKA
+293 RRQHGQVKSD
-302 ELLQR
+302 LLQR
-307 LHEQTA
+307 LQDQSTA
-313 AAEHVES
+313 AERVEQ
-320 LEAKVRTARRLQEEA
+320 LEAQVRSARRVQEEA
-335 RDAERPMELTVKRA
+335 RDAERPIEVIVKRA

-362 AQLTT
+362 DKLTL
-367 RIAELSEHKQ
+367 RISELSEHKQ

-384 RLKDQRDDAQKAF
+384 RLKDQRDEAQKAMD
-397 SALQGQRQ
+397 ALKGQRA

-414 FRRVLDEAGIHHHLI
+414 FRRTLDEAGINHHLI
-429 ADVIEIA
+429 ADIIEIT
-436 DERWRAAAEGVLRG
+436 DERWRAACEGVLRG
-450 SRWVVVLAQPGQEA
+450 SRWVVVLGKAGQEA
-464 QAMALAERERYR
+464 QALALAEKERFR
-476 HYIVADADHA
+476 HYVVADAEEA
-486 PASLTGTD
+486 PANAD
-494 KHSLLAVLKFSAPV
+494 KHSLLSVLSFSAPA
-508 PRWLLRQLSHIQRVD
+508 PRWLLRQLGNIRRVN
-523 STEAGVK
+523 STEEGVK
-530 AGGEWITP
+530 VGGEWITP

-566 TRRASIENRLAQL
+566 TRRDSIDQRLAQL

-584 RIVRDQA
+584 RVVRDQA
-591 FFERQLQDARQAAQ
+591 FFDRQLQDARKAAQ
-605 GFTAAAELIERE
+605 GFTAASELAERE

-624 RQLPVLKQARVDA
+624 RHLPVLKQARVEA
-637 GERWQQAEADLKRA
+637 GERWQQLEAQLKRA
-651 VVAQTHAQHA
+651 VVEQTNAQHA
-661 YRQAQERLAHIEQR
+661 YKQAQERLAHIEQR

-680 REWQARFDDLM
+680 REWQTRFDDTIA
-691 GQAVM
+691 QAVM
-696 SREVKLSLPAAW
+696 SREVKLQLPRRW
-708 RRAER
+708 REPARIAE
-713 LRDMQTH
+713 MQAK
-720 YGNATQARLRAEA
+720 YGNVTQARLRAES
-733 VDRELSEGQWETDGT
+733 VERELNEGKWETDGT
-748 VAEQLTLMNANVLRQ
+748 VTEQLTLMNANVVRQ

-769 RKASNAAA
+769 RKGSNAAA
-777 AIAVDNARDRYTDVL
+777 AIAVNNARERYTDVL

-811 VDVQCELPHLGQD
+811 VEVNAELPHLDAD
-824 DVSLRQAELKV
+824 DTGLRQAELKV
-835 HFNFDGKGHIGLN
+835 HFNFDGKGSIGLN

-866 GLMKDDETPGGFV
+866 GLMKDDESTGGFV

-923 DVTLVTAKKA
+923 DVTLVTAKKPE
-933 KGARWAPPIGVLQ
+933 GARWAPPIGVLQ
-946 RRPPADVV
+946 RRVPTETY